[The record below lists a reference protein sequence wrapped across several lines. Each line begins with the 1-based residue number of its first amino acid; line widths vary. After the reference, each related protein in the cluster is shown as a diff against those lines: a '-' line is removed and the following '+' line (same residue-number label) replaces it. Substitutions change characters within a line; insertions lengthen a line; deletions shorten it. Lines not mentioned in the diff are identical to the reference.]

1 MANGRDGV
9 VRVGDG
15 SSAVSGGAGDDI
27 LMAEPLSQG
36 ETQEAGGP
44 GAFILGGGGND
55 RLIGG
60 HGDDVLIGG
69 AGADTLSGGLGNDD
83 LVGGAGADR
92 FVVGIGKD
100 VITDFDP
107 AAGDRLHFLPQEGS
121 PALVLHD
128 TPQGTW
134 IIEGTGAVTDP
145 ASEGVL
151 LVGLHVSD
159 PADAAGWFV

>member
-1 MANGRDGV
+1 MANGNGGV

-15 SSAVSGGAGDDI
+15 TSAVSGGAGDDI
-27 LMAEPLSQG
+27 LMAEPLSQSDDA
-36 ETQEAGGP
+36 QAGGP
-44 GAFILGGGGND
+44 GVFVLGGGGDD

-69 AGADTLSGGLGNDD
+69 SGDDTLSGGLGNDD
-83 LVGGAGADR
+83 LVGGTGADR

-100 VITDFDP
+100 VITDFNP
-107 AAGDRLHFLPQEGS
+107 EAGDRLQFLAQEDS

-134 IIEGTGAVTDP
+134 IIEGTGAVSDP
-145 ASEGVL
+145 SSEGVL
-151 LVGLHVSD
+151 LVGIHVAD
-159 PADAAGWFV
+159 PSEAAGWFA

>member
-1 MANGRDGV
+1 MANGRSGV

-15 SSAVSGGAGDDI
+15 RSAVSGSAGDDI
-27 LMAEPLSQG
+27 LMAEPLSEAGSQ
-36 ETQEAGGP
+36 QAGGP
-44 GAFILGGGGND
+44 GAFLLGGAGND

-69 AGADTLSGGLGNDD
+69 AGDDILSGGRGNDD

-92 FVVGIGKD
+92 FVVGEGKD
-100 VITDFDP
+100 VITDFNP
-107 AAGDRLHFLPQEGS
+107 AQGDRLHFLSDESS

-134 IIEGTGAVTDP
+134 IIEGSGAVTDP
-145 ASEGVL
+145 ASQGVL
-151 LVGLHVSD
+151 LVGIHVDS
-159 PADAAGWFV
+159 PSEAAGWFI

>member
-1 MANGRDGV
+1 MANGANGV

-15 SSAVSGGAGDDI
+15 SMAVSGSAGNDVLMAEPPSSSTEGQAGGAGVFVLGGAGDD
-27 LMAEPLSQG
+27 
-36 ETQEAGGP
+36 
-44 GAFILGGGGND
+44 

-60 HGDDVLIGG
+60 AGDDVLIGG
-69 AGADTLSGGLGNDD
+69 SGDDILAGGVGNDD
-83 LVGGAGADR
+83 LVGGGGADR
-92 FVVGIGKD
+92 FIVGLGKD
-100 VITDFDP
+100 VITDFNPGD
-107 AAGDRLHFLPQEGS
+107 GDRLQFLPDDQS

-159 PADAAGWFV
+159 PAAASDWFT